1 MPIAVQDKVEPMT
14 PIKPQVVKLEG
25 AEVEAIV
32 QAPEEEKSKVADEE
46 GKGEHHRN
54 GLEAEVVDPH
64 SFSQA

>member
-32 QAPEEEKSKVADEE
+32 QAPEEDKTKVVNEE
-46 GKGEHHRN
+46 GKGEHYRN
-54 GLEAEVVDPH
+54 GFD
-64 SFSQA
+64 SDSNGR

>member
-1 MPIAVQDKVEPMT
+1 MT

>member
-14 PIKPQVVKLEG
+14 PIKPHVANLEG

-32 QAPEEEKSKVADEE
+32 QAPEEEKGKMADEE

-54 GLEAEVVDPH
+54 IFEAEVVDPH
-64 SFSQA
+64 ISSQA